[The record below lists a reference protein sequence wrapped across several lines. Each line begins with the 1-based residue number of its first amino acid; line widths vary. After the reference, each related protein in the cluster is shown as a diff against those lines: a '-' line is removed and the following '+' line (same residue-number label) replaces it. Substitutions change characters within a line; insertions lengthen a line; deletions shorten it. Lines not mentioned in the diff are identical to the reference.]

1 MKEQT
6 NMKEKLS
13 VVIPCYNS
21 EKNIGNVINEDI
33 QIFNELKIEE
43 YEFILVNDCS
53 SDNTWNT
60 VKELSK
66 KSKIIAI
73 NLAKNTGQQGA
84 IILFMS
90 GIMFCVVGLT
100 GEYVGRIYMC
110 INNTPQYIIKEVSS
124 TIEKR
129 KK

>member
-53 SDNTWNT
+53 PDNTWKI

-66 KSKIIAI
+66 QNSKIIAI
-73 NLAKNTGQQGA
+73 NLAKNTGQHGA
-84 IILFMS
+84 IMAGFHYAS
-90 GIMFCVVGLT
+90 
-100 GEYVGRIYMC
+100 RHRW
-110 INNTPQYIIKEVSS
+110 K
-124 TIEKR
+124 
-129 KK
+129 